1 MNTPKNPK
9 IIRLEKMYPGI
20 ISFTDKLLDEG
31 LSNRRIAT
39 KIKKE
44 YNIPISRESIRG
56 YRAFRESVMSTVV
69 NHGNTSSQEQSYH
82 ICIRPYNKKK
92 RRSWQ
97 DDMIAR
103 AIS

>member
-1 MNTPKNPK
+1 MNAPKNPR

-31 LSNRRIAT
+31 FSNRRIAT
-39 KIKKE
+39 KIKNE

-56 YRAFRESVMSTVV
+56 YRAFRDSITNTAV
-69 NHGNTSSQEQSYH
+69 NQPSQEEQYHYH
-82 ICIRPYNKKK
+82 ICVRPYNNKKK

-97 DDMIAR
+97 DEAIAK
-103 AIS
+103 ALS

>member
-44 YNIPISRESIRG
+44 YNIPISKETIRG
-56 YRAFRESVMSTVV
+56 YRAFRDSIANSVAKQP
-69 NHGNTSSQEQSYH
+69 SQEEQYHYH

-92 RRSWQ
+92 RRTWQ